1 MEGNSR
7 TVYQNEDCITTNFRD
22 SIKRKKEQ
30 KRVENLEAIELE
42 VLSTKLGQYG
52 YEPELTAYESIEDL
66 VVREGEQIINH
77 LLGIIEANGNEFI
90 ESF

>member
-1 MEGNSR
+1 M
-7 TVYQNEDCITTNFRD
+7 
-22 SIKRKKEQ
+22 
-30 KRVENLEAIELE
+30 ENLEAIELE